1 MTWVRSYNPTKTSNV
16 IFFDPGLSY
25 TISWFVTYLCIQVVY
40 EAGNQLALDW
50 LLPCQQGEVVG
61 QFVMGCNDGPLSVAV
76 KLWPSCPAKD
86 LEHIQ
91 YPYVHKRTFF
101 NS

>member
-1 MTWVRSYNPTKTSNV
+1 MS
-16 IFFDPGLSY
+16 I
-25 TISWFVTYLCIQVVY
+25 VTYLSIQVVY
-40 EAGNQLALDW
+40 KAGHQLALDW

-61 QFVMGCNDGPLSVAV
+61 QFIMGCNDGPLSMVV

-91 YPYVHKRTFF
+91 YPNVHKGTLLGVIDLRSLRV
-101 NS
+101 NA